1 MDKYSRSKKQES
13 DSLFA
18 NGDMDTIRKILERLC
33 FQTDMETAIIQ
44 RKRDGN
50 QSFWCRYD
58 ARYQQLTF
66 DSDRYYYDVCS
77 KIRDGLNPIVIQD
90 VHYCQNGAWKN
101 LLLQDEIGSF
111 ISFPLVDK
119 DGILFGNL
127 YFLSST
133 SSFFD
138 KKIFTQMMA
147 IYCDII
153 IVNFAS
159 ISGIQK
165 LRERLD
171 IELEY
176 SKNRDIILLSLAH
189 DLQNPISSVLILSQ
203 FLKYKASSYKLN
215 EIAGK
220 IVDASLRMK
229 NMIDDILDFNK
240 MKLGSVAVLNCESV
254 RVEKLIE
261 EIISEFS
268 SDNPRLLIKNIKTV
282 PPIVCDRSKIGRAFS
297 NLIGN
302 SYKYGKKGGSIEISS
317 FLDNNNYVFTI
328 ENEVDLI
335 STTDLAELF
344 LPFARK
350 SKGSGLG
357 LGLFITKQ
365 IAEIHGGGVAVSSN
379 KGKIMFTL
387 SIPCTHRL

>member
-13 DSLFA
+13 NSLFA

-33 FQTDMETAIIQ
+33 FQTNMETAIIH
-44 RKRDGN
+44 RKSDEN
-50 QSFWCRYD
+50 QFFWCRYD
-58 ARYQQLTF
+58 AKYQKLTF

-77 KIRDGLNPIVIQD
+77 KIRDDLNPIVIQD
-90 VHYCQNGAWKN
+90 VHYCENGAWKN
-101 LLLQDEIGSF
+101 FLLQNGIGSF
-111 ISFPLVDK
+111 ISFLLLDK
-119 DGILFGNL
+119 DGILLGKLF
-127 YFLSST
+127 FLSST

-153 IVNFAS
+153 VINFAS
-159 ISGIQK
+159 ISNIQK
-165 LRERLD
+165 VRERLD

-176 SKNRDIILLSLAH
+176 SKNRDIILMSLAH
-189 DLQNPISSVLILSQ
+189 DLQNPLSSVLILSQ
-203 FLKYKASSYKLN
+203 FLKYKVSSYKLN

-229 NMIDDILDFNK
+229 NMIGDILDFNK
-240 MKLGSVAVLNCESV
+240 MKLGSAAVLNYESV
-254 RVEKLIE
+254 RVEKLID

-268 SDNPRLLIKNIKTV
+268 SDNSQNLIKNIKNVT
-282 PPIVCDRSKIGRAFS
+282 PIVCDKSKIGRAFS

-328 ENEVDLI
+328 ENEVYPI
-335 STTDLAELF
+335 SPNDLAELF
-344 LPFARK
+344 QPFVRK
-350 SKGSGLG
+350 SKGNGLG

-379 KGKIMFTL
+379 NGKIMFTL
-387 SIPCTHRL
+387 SIPCTL